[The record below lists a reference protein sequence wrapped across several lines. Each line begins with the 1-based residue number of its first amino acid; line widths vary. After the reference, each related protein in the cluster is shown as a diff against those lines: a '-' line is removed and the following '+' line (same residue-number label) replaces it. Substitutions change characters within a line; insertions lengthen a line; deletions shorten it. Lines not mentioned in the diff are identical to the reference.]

1 MISIEK
7 KDKRDLEKSVQ
18 RNNKNS
24 KNSMSRSNFQQE
36 SMDCDHA
43 FLDNSMDN
51 QHRDWFLSKWYEKII
66 GFRLNKSGSI
76 CFVRTDA
83 DNKSLEWK
91 WKRF

>member
-51 QHRDWFLSKWYEKII
+51 QHRD
-66 GFRLNKSGSI
+66 
-76 CFVRTDA
+76 
-83 DNKSLEWK
+83 
-91 WKRF
+91 